1 MTGTIDSCHSGS
13 YQSRNGPIRSK
24 NGESLKGKKLA
35 NPSPRITAPDRQ
47 LPLTIDV
54 KDYKIINSGIGRR
67 KGLKIP
73 RWLSN
78 VPVRVRPSAFI
89 FNKVAHLKLYF
100 LLIVFLFF
108 PYFSLFIGNVR
119 GHSGNKFQ
127 IIHTFRFQIEL

>member
-13 YQSRNGPIRSK
+13 YQSGNGPIRSK
-24 NGESLKGKKLA
+24 NGESLKRKKSA

-73 RWLSN
+73 RWLSS

-89 FNKVAHLKLYF
+89 FNNLAHRILCF
-100 LLIVFLFF
+100 LPIVFLFF
-108 PYFSLFIGNVR
+108 PYFPHFIGNVR

-127 IIHTFRFQIEL
+127 IIHTFRFQIEF